1 MITSPKQR
9 ISDYREC
16 GWWGDDTL
24 HGLLASKALEYP
36 DRLAVADQPNRLDL
50 TDDKPCRLSF
60 AELDEGST
68 QVACQLLDR
77 GIRAGDRVIVQ
88 LPNIVEL
95 VVCYMA
101 VSKIGA
107 IISPVPVQYGS
118 HELQHISAT
127 ISPVAIVTLERFG
140 TLELRKT
147 AESIAQGKVKLLV
160 FGTDLNLASKQDPQ
174 KCLQLQNHQES
185 FPIDADQTLTICWT
199 SGTTGTPKGVPRSH
213 NMWISTARCCAEA
226 GNYQQGDRFLNIFPL
241 VNMASIGG
249 FLYPAILLGCSIVLH
264 HPLDPGLYLAQLQDE
279 QITFT
284 LAPPVLLNQL
294 AKSQDMWNR
303 FDFSQLRS
311 IGSGSAPLAPWM
323 IETFRQQYGLEV
335 INFYGSN
342 EGISLFCTPMH
353 TADSEVR
360 ATMFP
365 RLGCGIARFDSYANR
380 AILSKVV
387 DTETG
392 ETITESGHVGELLFA
407 GATVFDGYLGT
418 DNDELFSDDGY
429 FHTGDLVELCGDP
442 PAFYRIAGRCKDII
456 NRGGMKISPAEIDIL
471 LEGLPG
477 ASEVAVCAYQD
488 DAQGEKVCAC
498 LVVEPDADKP
508 TLDDVADYL
517 LKQGLAKFKLPERI
531 ECFDGLPRNPLGKV
545 QRFIL
550 EDAVRQRDQ
559 EGKL

>member
-1 MITSPKQR
+1 V
-9 ISDYREC
+9 
-16 GWWGDDTL
+16 TL
-24 HGLLASKALEYP
+24 NRFGALE
-36 DRLAVADQPNRLDL
+36 LA
-50 TDDKPCRLSF
+50 
-60 AELDEGST
+60 
-68 QVACQLLDR
+68 
-77 GIRAGDRVIVQ
+77 
-88 LPNIVEL
+88 
-95 VVCYMA
+95 
-101 VSKIGA
+101 
-107 IISPVPVQYGS
+107 
-118 HELQHISAT
+118 
-127 ISPVAIVTLERFG
+127 
-140 TLELRKT
+140 KT
-147 AESIAQGKVKLLV
+147 AESITNGSVQLLV
-160 FGTDLNLASKQDPQ
+160 FGTDLNLVSTQDSQ

-279 QITFT
+279 KITFT

-365 RLGCGIARFDSYANR
+365 RLGCGIAGFDSYANR

-477 ASEVAVCAYQD
+477 SSEVAVCAYQD

-508 TLDDVADYL
+508 SLDDVVSYL

-531 ECFDGLPRNPLGKV
+531 ECFDSLPRNPLGKV

-550 EDAVRQRDQ
+550 EDAVSERDQ

>member
-9 ISDYREC
+9 ISDYRER

-24 HGLLASKALEYP
+24 HGLLASNAKQYP
-36 DRLAVADQPNRLDL
+36 DTLAVADQPNRSDL
-50 TDDKPCRLSF
+50 TGDEPCRLSF
-60 AELDEGST
+60 TELDAASD
-68 QVACQLLDR
+68 QLACQLLDR
-77 GIRAGDRVIVQ
+77 GISTGDRVIVQ

-101 VSKIGA
+101 FSKIGA

-127 ISPVAIVTLERFG
+127 ISPVAIVTLNRFG
-140 TLELRKT
+140 ALELAKT
-147 AESIAQGKVKLLV
+147 AESITNDSVQLLV
-160 FGTDLNLASKQDPQ
+160 FGTDLNITSTLDPE
-174 KCLQLQNHQES
+174 KCLQVRSHQDRY
-185 FPIDADQTLTICWT
+185 PTGADHILTISWT

-213 NMWISTARCCAEA
+213 NMWVATARCCAEA
-226 GNYQQGDRFLNIFPL
+226 GNYKQGDRFLNIFPL

-249 FLYPAILLGCSIVLH
+249 FLYPALLLGCSIILH
-264 HPLDPGLYLAQLQDE
+264 HPLDPGLYLTQLQNE
-279 QITFT
+279 KITFT
-284 LAPPVLLNQL
+284 IAPPMLLNQL
-294 AKSQDMWNR
+294 AKSQDMWNQ
-303 FDFSQLRS
+303 FDFSHLRS

-365 RLGCGIARFDSYANR
+365 RLGCGITRFDSYANR

-392 ETITESGHVGELLFA
+392 EMITESGHVGELLFA

-418 DNDELFSDDGY
+418 DNDELFSDDDY

-488 DAQGEKVCAC
+488 DVQGEKVCAC
-498 LVVEPDADKP
+498 LVVEPDTDRP
-508 TLDDVADYL
+508 SLDDVIDYL

-531 ECFDGLPRNPLGKV
+531 EFLDNLPRNPLGKV

-550 EDAVRQRDQ
+550 EDTISQRDQ
-559 EGKL
+559 EGN

>member
-9 ISDYREC
+9 IADYRER

-77 GIRAGDRVIVQ
+77 GIRAGDRIIVQ

-140 TLELRKT
+140 ALELSKT
-147 AESIAQGKVKLLV
+147 AESITNGSIQLLV
-160 FGTDLNLASKQDPQ
+160 FGTDLNLVSTQDSQ

-264 HPLDPGLYLAQLQDE
+264 HPLDPELYLAQLQDE
-279 QITFT
+279 KITFT

-353 TADSEVR
+353 NADSEVR

-365 RLGCGIARFDSYANR
+365 RLGCGIAGFDSYANR
-380 AILSKVV
+380 AILTKVV

-471 LEGLPG
+471 LEGLTG
-477 ASEVAVCAYQD
+477 SSEVAVCAYQD

-531 ECFDGLPRNPLGKV
+531 ECFDSLPRNPLGKV

>member
-9 ISDYREC
+9 ISDYRER

-24 HGLLASKALEYP
+24 HGLLASNAKQYP
-36 DRLAVADQPNRLDL
+36 DTLAVADQPNRSDL
-50 TDDKPCRLSF
+50 TGDEPCRLSF
-60 AELDEGST
+60 TELDAASD
-68 QVACQLLDR
+68 QLACQLLDR
-77 GIRAGDRVIVQ
+77 GISTGDRVIVQ

-101 VSKIGA
+101 FSKIGA

-127 ISPVAIVTLERFG
+127 ISPVAIVTLNRFG
-140 TLELRKT
+140 ALELAKT
-147 AESIAQGKVKLLV
+147 AESITNGSVQLLV
-160 FGTDLNLASKQDPQ
+160 FGTDLNITSTLDPE
-174 KCLQLQNHQES
+174 KCLQVRSHQDRY
-185 FPIDADQTLTICWT
+185 PTGADHILTISWT

-213 NMWISTARCCAEA
+213 NMWVATARCCAEA
-226 GNYQQGDRFLNIFPL
+226 GNYKQGDRFLNIFPL

-249 FLYPAILLGCSIVLH
+249 FLYPALLLGCSIILH
-264 HPLDPGLYLAQLQDE
+264 HPLDPGLYLTQLQNE
-279 QITFT
+279 KVTFT
-284 LAPPVLLNQL
+284 IAPPMLLNQL
-294 AKSQDMWNR
+294 AKSQDMWNQ
-303 FDFSQLRS
+303 FDFSHLRS

-365 RLGCGIARFDSYANR
+365 RLGCGITRFDSYANR

-392 ETITESGHVGELLFA
+392 EMITESGHVGELLFA

-418 DNDELFSDDGY
+418 DNDELFSDDDY

-488 DAQGEKVCAC
+488 DVQGEKVCAC
-498 LVVEPDADKP
+498 LVVEPDTDRP
-508 TLDDVADYL
+508 SLDDVIDYL

-531 ECFDGLPRNPLGKV
+531 EFLDNLPRNPLGKV

-550 EDAVRQRDQ
+550 EDTISQRDQ
-559 EGKL
+559 EGN

>member
-9 ISDYREC
+9 ISDYRER

-24 HGLLASKALEYP
+24 HGLLASNAKQYP
-36 DRLAVADQPNRLDL
+36 DTLAVADQPNRSDL
-50 TDDKPCRLSF
+50 TGDEPCRLSF
-60 AELDEGST
+60 TELDAASD
-68 QVACQLLDR
+68 QLACQLLDR
-77 GIRAGDRVIVQ
+77 GISTGDRVIVQ

-101 VSKIGA
+101 FSKIGA

-127 ISPVAIVTLERFG
+127 ISPVAIVTLNRFG
-140 TLELRKT
+140 ALELAKT
-147 AESIAQGKVKLLV
+147 AESIANGSVQLLV
-160 FGTDLNLASKQDPQ
+160 FGTDLNITSTLDPE
-174 KCLQLQNHQES
+174 KCLQVRSHQDRY
-185 FPIDADQTLTICWT
+185 PTGADHILTISWT

-213 NMWISTARCCAEA
+213 NMWVATARCCAEA
-226 GNYQQGDRFLNIFPL
+226 GNYKQGDRFLNIFPL

-249 FLYPAILLGCSIVLH
+249 FLYPALLLGCSIILH
-264 HPLDPGLYLAQLQDE
+264 HPLDPGLYLTQLQNE
-279 QITFT
+279 KVTFT
-284 LAPPVLLNQL
+284 IAPPMLLNQL
-294 AKSQDMWNR
+294 AKSQDMWNQ

-323 IETFRQQYGLEV
+323 IETFKQQYGLEV

-365 RLGCGIARFDSYANR
+365 RLGCGITRFDSYANR

-392 ETITESGHVGELLFA
+392 EMITESGNVGELLFA

-418 DNDELFSDDGY
+418 NNDELFSDDDY

-456 NRGGMKISPAEIDIL
+456 NRGGIKISPAEIDIL
-471 LEGLPG
+471 LEGLPD
-477 ASEVAVCAYQD
+477 SLEIAVCAYQD
-488 DAQGEKVCAC
+488 DVQGEKVCAC
-498 LVVEPDADKP
+498 LVVASGADKP
-508 TLDDVADYL
+508 SLDNIIEYL
-517 LKQGLAKFKLPERI
+517 LKQGLAKFKLPERL
-531 ECFDGLPRNPLGKV
+531 EFFDSLPRNPLGKV

-550 EDAVRQRDQ
+550 EDAVSQRDQ
-559 EGKL
+559 EGN

>member
-1 MITSPKQR
+1 MITSSRQR
-9 ISDYREC
+9 IVDYRKR
-16 GWWGDDTL
+16 GWWTDDTL
-24 HGLLASKALEYP
+24 HGLLASNARKYP
-36 DRLAVADQPNRLDL
+36 NRLAVADQPNRSDL
-50 TDDKPCRLSF
+50 TGDKPYRLSF
-60 AELDEGST
+60 TELEVAST
-68 QVACQLLDR
+68 RVACQLLDQ
-77 GIRAGDRVIVQ
+77 GINSGDRIIVQ
-88 LPNIVEL
+88 LPNIAEL
-95 VVCYMA
+95 VVCYLA

-107 IISPVPVQYGS
+107 VISPIPVQYGRY
-118 HELQHISAT
+118 ELQHVSAT

-140 TLELRKT
+140 PLDLVKT
-147 AESIAQGKVKLLV
+147 AESITQGNVKLLV
-160 FGTDLNLASKQDPQ
+160 FGTHLKIASTEDPE
-174 KCLQLQNHQES
+174 KHLQLQQYQNS
-185 FPIDADQTLTICWT
+185 NPIDADDILTVCWT

-213 NMWISTARCCAEA
+213 NMWFSTARCCAEA
-226 GNYQQGDRFLNIFPL
+226 GQYKPGDRFLNIFPM

-249 FLYPAILLGCSIVLH
+249 FLYPALLLGCSLVLH

-279 QITFT
+279 KITFT

-294 AKSQDMWNR
+294 AKSKDMWTQ
-303 FDFSQLRS
+303 FDFSHLRS

-323 IETFRQQYGLEV
+323 IETFRQQYDLDV

-342 EGISLFCTPMH
+342 EGISLFCTPIH
-353 TADSEVR
+353 TDDSEVR

-365 RLGCGIARFDSYANR
+365 RLGCDIARFDCYANSVIR
-380 AILSKVV
+380 SKVI

-392 ETITESGHVGELLFA
+392 ETISESGRVGELLFA

-418 DNDELFSDDGY
+418 NNDEIFSDDY

-442 PAFYRIAGRCKDII
+442 PDFYRIAGRCKDII

-477 ASEVAVCAYQD
+477 ALEIAVCAYQD
-488 DAQGEKVCAC
+488 DVQGEKVCAC

-508 TLDDVADYL
+508 SLDNVVGYL
-517 LKQGLAKFKLPERI
+517 LKQGLAKFKLPERL
-531 ECFDGLPRNPLGKV
+531 EFFDSLPRNPLGKV

-550 EDAVRQRDQ
+550 EDAVSQRDQ